1 MRSRRTRIAAKI
13 VARIAG
19 WLLGLFIV
27 CSACPIASAWADEAT
42 ETADGE
48 PKPPPP
54 EEKPSKIK
62 ALAGYALSIGGA
74 FVVIALVL
82 HTLSKTLKY
91 EQARNAI
98 IHLLRTNPNQAEMQ
112 CHSLPHSFYDT
123 VAAALRT
130 GAMAASTQDLATI
143 QSATIP
149 TWDAIA
155 SQVIQ
160 HWKGLVGK
168 TKLAIVA
175 GVGAIALQPGVIT
188 IVLGVAAGAG
198 VLWLMYYK
206 SEVERSLFR
215 AKVEVLPEIDQ
226 ALVQG
231 RYYVP
236 PPA

>member
-1 MRSRRTRIAAKI
+1 MRSRRTTFTSQIAVKLVGYLI
-13 VARIAG
+13 
-19 WLLGLFIV
+19 GLFIV
-27 CSACPIASAWADEAT
+27 FRACPIVEVWADET

-48 PKPPPP
+48 AKPPPP

-74 FVVIALVL
+74 FVVIALVI

-98 IHLLRTNPNQAEMQ
+98 IHLLRTNPNQAELQ
-112 CHSLPHSFYDT
+112 CHSLPHSFYDPI
-123 VAAALRT
+123 AASLKT

-160 HWKGLVGK
+160 HWTGLVGK
-168 TKLAIVA
+168 TKLAIIA
-175 GVGAIALQPGVIT
+175 SAGAIALKPGVLT
-188 IVLGVAAGAG
+188 ILLGVAAGAG
-198 VLWLMYYK
+198 ILWLMYYK

>member
-112 CHSLPHSFYDT
+112 CHSLPHSFYDA
-123 VAAALRT
+123 VAAALKT

>member
-1 MRSRRTRIAAKI
+1 MRSRRARFAI
-13 VARIAG
+13 RIAG
-19 WLLGLFIV
+19 YLLGLFIV
-27 CSACPIASAWADEAT
+27 FRACPVLEAWAQEAT

-54 EEKPSKIK
+54 EEKPSTIK
-62 ALAGYALSIGGA
+62 ALAGYGLSIAGA
-74 FVVIALVL
+74 FVVIALVI

-98 IHLLRTNPNQAEMQ
+98 IHLLRSNPNQAEMQ
-112 CHSLPHSFYDT
+112 CRTMPHSFYD
-123 VAAALRT
+123 AIGAALKT

-143 QSATIP
+143 QTATIP
-149 TWDAIA
+149 TFDAIA
-155 SQVIQ
+155 GQVIQ

-175 GVGAIALQPGVIT
+175 SVGAIALKPGILT

-198 VLWLMYYK
+198 ILWLMYYK
-206 SEVERSLFR
+206 SEIERSLFR
-215 AKVEVLPEIDQ
+215 AKVEILPEVDN

-236 PPA
+236 PPP